1 MQTFTINFSLAG
13 YHDKS
18 LLAVCDRIAE
28 RVRSLPGVRA
38 AVYSWSLPLDGSS
51 RSLGGLEIPGRQPPA
66 GMRLFTADW
75 NVISRG
81 YFSTLRIPL
90 VQGRDFTAGDQEG
103 APGVVI
109 INETM
114 AQRFWPGENPV
125 GREIYAGGVGE
136 DRRPQRIV
144 GVARTHQYRSL
155 APESLLF
162 VYVPFQQHA
171 MNEMALMVRTDPGV
185 IVQPAVRSVIHEM
198 SPYLP
203 VVSAQSLIE
212 YTRVSLFPQK
222 LAGWVSGSLGILGLL
237 LTCIGIYGTTAF
249 SVAQRTREIGIRMA
263 LGADRAII
271 LRMLL
276 FQGTRFILAGI
287 AIGLAAAIA
296 ATGLLAPLMIGIGA
310 RDPMTF
316 AVIALILV
324 VVSIVAVYVP
334 ATRAL
339 RADPMNALR
348 TE

>member
-1 MQTFTINFSLAG
+1 M
-13 YHDKS
+13 
-18 LLAVCDRIAE
+18 
-28 RVRSLPGVRA
+28 
-38 AVYSWSLPLDGSS
+38 
-51 RSLGGLEIPGRQPPA
+51 
-66 GMRLFTADW
+66 
-75 NVISRG
+75 
-81 YFSTLRIPL
+81 
-90 VQGRDFTAGDQEG
+90 
-103 APGVVI
+103 VI

-114 AQRFWPGENPV
+114 TQRFWPGENPF

-136 DRRPQRIV
+136 DRRPLRIV

-185 IVQPAVRSVIHEM
+185 IVQPAVRSVIHEI

-276 FQGTRFILAGI
+276 FQGTRFIVAGI
-287 AIGLAAAIA
+287 AIGLAAAVA

-316 AVIALILV
+316 AVIGLMMVLG
-324 VVSIVAVYVP
+324 SIVAVYVP